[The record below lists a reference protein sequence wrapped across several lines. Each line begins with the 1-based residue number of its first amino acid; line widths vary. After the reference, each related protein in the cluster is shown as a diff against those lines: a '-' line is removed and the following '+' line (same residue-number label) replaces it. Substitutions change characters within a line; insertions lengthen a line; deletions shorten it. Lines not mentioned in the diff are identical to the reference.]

1 MKSAITLRKLSV
13 HVFSNLLKLKDNNNK
28 YNFYI
33 LQICLFIYFKEISKF
48 RL

>member
-33 LQICLFIYFKEISKF
+33 
-48 RL
+48 